1 MVFAKKVT
9 SNGGFSVFFLDICH
23 ANDKLPTFKINFKDE
38 KKLNNFRCTRSFRPH
53 GLRTRKE
60 ICPVQCSIL
69 QYGEFV

>member
-38 KKLNNFRCTRSFRPH
+38 KKA
-53 GLRTRKE
+53 
-60 ICPVQCSIL
+60 
-69 QYGEFV
+69 

>member
-38 KKLNNFRCTRSFRPH
+38 KKLNDFRCTRSLSSWPTDKKRNLPS
-53 GLRTRKE
+53 T
-60 ICPVQCSIL
+60 V
-69 QYGEFV
+69 